1 MKKLLFILI
10 TSACSLSLHA
20 QSNATNTIN
29 AITPDGDVIYT
40 TPVEVM
46 PEYKG
51 GMDRFYER
59 LKSIKYLHFVRTQN
73 VQGKVIVNLVIE
85 KDGTVSNARI
95 VNGLIPAQ
103 DKEVLRVVNSLRKW
117 KPGMHN
123 GQPVRV
129 AYNVPLNFK
138 LVPVPTPL

>member
-1 MKKLLFILI
+1 MM
-10 TSACSLSLHA
+10 TSVCTLSLYA
-20 QSNATNTIN
+20 QSNAYNTISTI
-29 AITPDGDVIYT
+29 APDGDVIYT

-46 PEYKG
+46 PVYKG
-51 GMDRFYER
+51 GMDRFYQR
-59 LKSIKYLHFVRTQN
+59 LRSIKYLHFVRTQN
-73 VQGKVIVNLVIE
+73 VQGKVIVALVIE
-85 KDGTVSNARI
+85 KDGTVSNAKI

-129 AYNVPLNFK
+129 AYNVPLSFK
-138 LVPVPTPL
+138 LVPVATSL

>member
-10 TSACSLSLHA
+10 TSACSFNLYA
-20 QSNATNTIN
+20 QSNATNTVNTI
-29 AITPDGDVIYT
+29 APDGDMIYT
-40 TPVEVM
+40 TPVEVI

-73 VQGKVIVNLVIE
+73 VQGKVIVALVIE

-95 VNGLIPAQ
+95 VDGLIPAQ

>member
-1 MKKLLFILI
+1 MKKLLLILI
-10 TSACSLSLHA
+10 TSAYSLNLFA
-20 QSNATNTIN
+20 QNNATNTGNTIP
-29 AITPDGDVIYT
+29 PDGDMIYT

-59 LKSIKYLHFVRTQN
+59 LRSIKYLHFVRTQN
-73 VQGKVIVNLVIE
+73 VQGKVIVALVIE

-95 VNGLIPAQ
+95 VDGLIPAQ

-117 KPGMHN
+117 KPGMQN

>member
-10 TSACSLSLHA
+10 AAGCTWNVSAQTTNLAVANTTSDD
-20 QSNATNTIN
+20 Q
-29 AITPDGDVIYT
+29 IYT

-51 GMDRFYER
+51 GMDRFYHK
-59 LKSIKYLHFVRTQN
+59 LASIQYLYYARIQN
-73 VQGKVIVNLVIE
+73 KQGRVMVSMVIE
-85 KDGTVSNARI
+85 KDGTLSEAKVM
-95 VNGLIPAQ
+95 NGLIEEQ
-103 DKEVLRVVNSLRKW
+103 DKEILRVVKNLRHW

-129 AYNVPLNFK
+129 AYNVPLNFQ
-138 LVPVPTPL
+138 LVPIPQRYD

>member
-1 MKKLLFILI
+1 MKKFLLILI
-10 TSACSLSLHA
+10 TSACSLNLFA
-20 QSNATNTIN
+20 QTNTTNTVN
-29 AITPDGDVIYT
+29 AIAPDGDMIYT

-59 LKSIKYLHFVRTQN
+59 LKRIKYLHFVRTQN
-73 VQGKVIVNLVIE
+73 VQGKVIVALVIE

-95 VNGLIPAQ
+95 VDGLIPAQ

>member
-10 TSACSLSLHA
+10 TSACSLSLYA
-20 QSNATNTIN
+20 QSKATNTVN
-29 AITPDGDVIYT
+29 TITPDGDVIYT

-59 LKSIKYLHFVRTQN
+59 LKSIKYLHYARTQN
-73 VQGKVIVNLVIE
+73 VQGKVIVALVIE

-103 DKEVLRVVNSLRKW
+103 DKEVLRVVNNLRKW

>member
-10 TSACSLSLHA
+10 SSACSLNLYA
-20 QSNATNTIN
+20 QSNATNTVNTVI
-29 AITPDGDVIYT
+29 PDGDVIYT

-51 GMDRFYER
+51 GMERFYER
-59 LKSIKYLHFVRTQN
+59 LKRIKYLHFVRTQN
-73 VQGKVIVNLVIE
+73 LQGKVMVALVIE
-85 KDGTVSNARI
+85 KDGTVSNAKI
-95 VNGLIPAQ
+95 MNGLIEAQ
-103 DKEVLRVVNSLRKW
+103 DKEVLRVVSSLRKW

>member
-10 TSACSLSLHA
+10 SSACSLNLYA
-20 QSNATNTIN
+20 QSNATNTVN
-29 AITPDGDVIYT
+29 AVTPDGDVIYT

-51 GMDRFYER
+51 GMERFYER
-59 LKSIKYLHFVRTQN
+59 LKRIKYLHFVRTQN
-73 VQGKVIVNLVIE
+73 LQGKVMVALVIE
-85 KDGTVSNARI
+85 KDGTVSNAKI
-95 VNGLIPAQ
+95 MNGLIEAQ
-103 DKEVLRVVNSLRKW
+103 DKEVLRVVSNLRKW

>member
-10 TSACSLSLHA
+10 TSACSLNLYA
-20 QSNATNTIN
+20 QSYAANPTSN
-29 AITPDGDVIYT
+29 ITPDDVIYT

-73 VQGKVIVNLVIE
+73 VQGKVIVALVIE

-95 VNGLIPAQ
+95 LNGLIPAQ
-103 DKEVLRVVNSLRKW
+103 DKEVLRVVNNLRKW

>member
-1 MKKLLFILI
+1 MKKFLFILI
-10 TSACSLSLHA
+10 TSACSLSLYA
-20 QSNATNTIN
+20 QSDATNRVNT
-29 AITPDGDVIYT
+29 ITPDGDVIYT

-59 LKSIKYLHFVRTQN
+59 LKSIKYLHYARTQN
-73 VQGKVIVNLVIE
+73 VQGKVIVALVIE

-103 DKEVLRVVNSLRKW
+103 DKEVLRVVNNLRKW

-138 LVPVPTPL
+138 LVPIPTPL

>member
-10 TSACSLSLHA
+10 TSACSLNLYA
-20 QSNATNTIN
+20 QGNATITVNN
-29 AITPDGDVIYT
+29 ITPDGDIIYT
-40 TPVEVM
+40 TPVELM

-51 GMDRFYER
+51 GMERFYER

-73 VQGKVIVNLVIE
+73 VQGKMIVALVIE
-85 KDGTVSNARI
+85 KDGTVSNAKI
-95 VNGLIPAQ
+95 INGLVPAQ

-138 LVPVPTPL
+138 LVPVTTPL

>member
-1 MKKLLFILI
+1 MKKILFILI
-10 TSACSLSLHA
+10 TAGYSLNVFA
-20 QSNATNTIN
+20 QTTNLAMANTRN
-29 AITPDGDVIYT
+29 EDQIYT

-51 GMDRFYER
+51 GMDRFYNK
-59 LKSIKYLHFVRTQN
+59 LASIQYLYYARIQN
-73 VQGKVIVNLVIE
+73 KQGRVMVSMVIE
-85 KDGTVSNARI
+85 KDGTLSDVKI
-95 VNGLIPAQ
+95 MNGLIEEQ
-103 DKEVLRVVNSLRKW
+103 DKEILRVVHNLRHW

-138 LVPVPTPL
+138 LVPVPQRYD

>member
-1 MKKLLFILI
+1 MKNILFILI
-10 TSACSLSLHA
+10 TAASSLSLYA
-20 QSNATNTIN
+20 QSNTTKTANNIS
-29 AITPDGDVIYT
+29 PDGDVIYT

-51 GMDRFYER
+51 GMNRFYER
-59 LKSIKYLHFVRTQN
+59 LKRIKYLHFVRTQN
-73 VQGKVIVNLVIE
+73 IEGKVIVALVIE
-85 KDGTVSNARI
+85 KDGSVSNAKI
-95 VNGLIPAQ
+95 INGLIPAQ
-103 DKEVLRVVNSLRKW
+103 DKEVLRVVSNLPKW

-138 LVPVPTPL
+138 LVPIPKPL

>member
-10 TSACSLSLHA
+10 TSACSLNLHA
-20 QSNATNTIN
+20 QSYATNPTSN
-29 AITPDGDVIYT
+29 ITPDDIIYT

-59 LKSIKYLHFVRTQN
+59 LRKIKYLHFVRTQN

-95 VNGLIPAQ
+95 LNGLIPAQ
-103 DKEVLRVVNSLRKW
+103 DREVLRVVNSLRKW

-138 LVPVPTPL
+138 LVPVSTPL

>member
-1 MKKLLFILI
+1 MKKLLFIFI
-10 TSACSLSLHA
+10 TSACSLNLHA
-20 QSNATNTIN
+20 QGNTTNIAN
-29 AITPDGDVIYT
+29 NITPDVDVIYN

-51 GMDRFYER
+51 GMNRFYER

-73 VQGKVIVNLVIE
+73 VQGKVIVALVIE

>member
-10 TSACSLSLHA
+10 SSACSLNLYA
-20 QSNATNTIN
+20 QSNATNTVN
-29 AITPDGDVIYT
+29 TVTPDGDVIYT

-51 GMDRFYER
+51 GMERFYER
-59 LKSIKYLHFVRTQN
+59 LKRIKYLHFVRTQN
-73 VQGKVIVNLVIE
+73 LQGKVMVALVIE
-85 KDGTVSNARI
+85 KDGTVSNAKI
-95 VNGLIPAQ
+95 MNGLIEAQ
-103 DKEVLRVVNSLRKW
+103 DKEVLRVVSKLRKW

>member
-10 TSACSLSLHA
+10 SSACSLHLYA
-20 QSNATNTIN
+20 QSNATNTVN
-29 AITPDGDVIYT
+29 TVTPDGDVIYT

-51 GMDRFYER
+51 GMERFYER
-59 LKSIKYLHFVRTQN
+59 LKRIKYLHFVRTQN
-73 VQGKVIVNLVIE
+73 LQGKVMVALVIE
-85 KDGTVSNARI
+85 KDGTVSNAKI
-95 VNGLIPAQ
+95 MNGLIEAQ
-103 DKEVLRVVNSLRKW
+103 DKEVLRVVSSLRKW